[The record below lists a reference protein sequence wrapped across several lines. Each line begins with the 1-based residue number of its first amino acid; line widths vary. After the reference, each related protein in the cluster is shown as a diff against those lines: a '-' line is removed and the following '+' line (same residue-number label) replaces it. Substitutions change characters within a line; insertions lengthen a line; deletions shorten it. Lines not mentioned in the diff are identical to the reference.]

1 MSIRPFLTTHIPINL
16 PPLRPFHTDRMAAL
30 TFHPA
35 ACFFP
40 RPREAAATAKQPL
53 HHYCSPLRT
62 LVPRTTRP
70 CLLRAR
76 SSNGLPQIGGASF
89 GSSNGIRWNMR
100 AWSVMTD
107 CTQNH
112 VLLPGR
118 MQRCWMGR
126 RREMGHRGR
135 GSGEGAPSA
144 SRSSAPPATSPRR
157 RSSRPSSPCST
168 RAGSRRFVVSLCLAL
183 CFGVS
188 DSWANHG
195 RCSIL
200 QCSAMPVARW
210 TTKSSGTW
218 LAWPWRA
225 ESTKG
230 MLLTCFQF
238 RVLQ

>member
-1 MSIRPFLTTHIPINL
+1 MDALSVTTYYRWTTTSRSRPTICPQSNRQEHRCPFLTTHIPINL

-100 AWSVMTD
+100 A
-107 CTQNH
+107 
-112 VLLPGR
+112 
-118 MQRCWMGR
+118 
-126 RREMGHRGR
+126 
-135 GSGEGAPSA
+135 
-144 SRSSAPPATSPRR
+144 
-157 RSSRPSSPCST
+157 
-168 RAGSRRFVVSLCLAL
+168 
-183 CFGVS
+183 
-188 DSWANHG
+188 
-195 RCSIL
+195 
-200 QCSAMPVARW
+200 
-210 TTKSSGTW
+210 
-218 LAWPWRA
+218 
-225 ESTKG
+225 
-230 MLLTCFQF
+230 
-238 RVLQ
+238 

>member
-1 MSIRPFLTTHIPINL
+1 MEEARGERKRKYLGGRIIRDHLLSLDHDLPIPTNYLSTKQSPRTSMSIRPFLTTHIPINL

-100 AWSVMTD
+100 A
-107 CTQNH
+107 
-112 VLLPGR
+112 
-118 MQRCWMGR
+118 
-126 RREMGHRGR
+126 
-135 GSGEGAPSA
+135 
-144 SRSSAPPATSPRR
+144 
-157 RSSRPSSPCST
+157 
-168 RAGSRRFVVSLCLAL
+168 
-183 CFGVS
+183 
-188 DSWANHG
+188 
-195 RCSIL
+195 
-200 QCSAMPVARW
+200 
-210 TTKSSGTW
+210 
-218 LAWPWRA
+218 
-225 ESTKG
+225 
-230 MLLTCFQF
+230 
-238 RVLQ
+238 